1 MIVLVALHPKA
12 VGVNTLD
19 GDRIPRGRPAGGVAR
34 AVIVEAPP
42 ISAAAS
48 VVVTVA
54 VREVAQGSPVGVA
67 RTR

>member
-1 MIVLVALHPKA
+1 MIVLLALHPKA
-12 VGVNTLD
+12 GGVNTLE

-42 ISAAAS
+42 ISA
-48 VVVTVA
+48 VVTA
-54 VREVAQGSPVGVA
+54 AAREGAQGSPVGVA